1 MPGSKNIRQG
11 LMWLVIGAVLT
22 GLSYII
28 IPGGSF
34 IFFYGALLVGGL
46 QLIVGFGQSVAYS
59 LKGEEGQK
67 KAKAKGLMKAIVESM
82 VSVALADGEVK
93 EEEVKSIVSIYKRL
107 FHHEISEDAV
117 WSIVDSVLKNVD
129 FDIKENL
136 ADVKSIL
143 DVGCGIGGNADYLH
157 NKGYHIETLS
167 PDDFQRTVIDEK
179 FKGEMKF
186 HHCKFEKFDPQQKY
200 DLILESESACYIKI
214 DQGFEKARETL
225 RDGGYLL
232 ASDYFVHHRDGTKN
246 PHLKSSHDMDKYLSS
261 AAAYG
266 FELIKEYDQ
275 TENTMPTLD
284 YGKYFIERFI
294 NPSIE
299 YGIYSAKK
307 NYPKTA
313 RIVGK
318 LMGPKFEAKMDQM
331 DLLDSGLFRKYR
343 KYMIYLFQKK
353 NV

>member
-1 MPGSKNIRQG
+1 MSIDHVLKLYSETIRSPFLHYGFWDEPKSVDLDSVNLQE
-11 LMWLVIGAVLT
+11 IKDAQSRYIEH
-22 GLSYII
+22 LS
-28 IPGGSF
+28 SF
-34 IFFYGALLVGGL
+34 IP
-46 QLIVGFGQSVAYS
+46 S
-59 LKGEEGQK
+59 
-67 KAKAKGLMKAIVESM
+67 
-82 VSVALADGEVK
+82 
-93 EEEVKSIVSIYKRL
+93 
-107 FHHEISEDAV
+107 
-117 WSIVDSVLKNVD
+117 N
-129 FDIKENL
+129 
-136 ADVKSIL
+136 VKSIL

-261 AAAYG
+261 AAAHG

>member
-1 MPGSKNIRQG
+1 MSIDHVLKLYSETIRSPFLHYGFWDEPKSVDLDSVNLQEIKDAQG
-11 LMWLVIGAVLT
+11 RYIEH
-22 GLSYII
+22 LS
-28 IPGGSF
+28 SF
-34 IFFYGALLVGGL
+34 IP
-46 QLIVGFGQSVAYS
+46 S
-59 LKGEEGQK
+59 
-67 KAKAKGLMKAIVESM
+67 
-82 VSVALADGEVK
+82 
-93 EEEVKSIVSIYKRL
+93 
-107 FHHEISEDAV
+107 
-117 WSIVDSVLKNVD
+117 N
-129 FDIKENL
+129 
-136 ADVKSIL
+136 VKSIL

-232 ASDYFVHHRDGTKN
+232 ASDYFVHHRDGTKT
-246 PHLKSSHDMDKYLSS
+246 PHLKSSHDMGKYISS
-261 AAAYG
+261 AAAHG
-266 FELIKEYDQ
+266 FELIKEFDQ

-318 LMGPKFEAKMDQM
+318 LVGPKFEAKMDQI

>member
-1 MPGSKNIRQG
+1 MSIDHVLKLYSETIRSPFLHYGFWDEPKSVDLDSVNLQEIKGAQG
-11 LMWLVIGAVLT
+11 RYIEH
-22 GLSYII
+22 LS
-28 IPGGSF
+28 SF
-34 IFFYGALLVGGL
+34 IP
-46 QLIVGFGQSVAYS
+46 S
-59 LKGEEGQK
+59 
-67 KAKAKGLMKAIVESM
+67 
-82 VSVALADGEVK
+82 
-93 EEEVKSIVSIYKRL
+93 
-107 FHHEISEDAV
+107 
-117 WSIVDSVLKNVD
+117 N
-129 FDIKENL
+129 
-136 ADVKSIL
+136 VKSIL

-246 PHLKSSHDMDKYLSS
+246 PHLKSSHDMDKYLFS

-318 LMGPKFEAKMDQM
+318 LMRPKFEAKMDQM

>member
-1 MPGSKNIRQG
+1 MSIDHVLKLYSETIRSPFLHYGFWDEPKSVDLDSVNLQEIKDAQG
-11 LMWLVIGAVLT
+11 RYIEH
-22 GLSYII
+22 LS
-28 IPGGSF
+28 SF
-34 IFFYGALLVGGL
+34 IP
-46 QLIVGFGQSVAYS
+46 S
-59 LKGEEGQK
+59 
-67 KAKAKGLMKAIVESM
+67 
-82 VSVALADGEVK
+82 
-93 EEEVKSIVSIYKRL
+93 
-107 FHHEISEDAV
+107 
-117 WSIVDSVLKNVD
+117 N
-129 FDIKENL
+129 
-136 ADVKSIL
+136 VKSIL

-246 PHLKSSHDMDKYLSS
+246 PHLKSSHDMGKYISS
-261 AAAYG
+261 AAAHG
-266 FELIKEYDQ
+266 FELIKEFDQ

-318 LMGPKFEAKMDQM
+318 LVGPKFEAKMDQI

>member
-1 MPGSKNIRQG
+1 MSIDHVLKLYSETIRSPFLHYGFWDEPKSVDLDSVNLQEIKDAQG
-11 LMWLVIGAVLT
+11 RYIEH
-22 GLSYII
+22 LS
-28 IPGGSF
+28 SF
-34 IFFYGALLVGGL
+34 IP
-46 QLIVGFGQSVAYS
+46 S
-59 LKGEEGQK
+59 
-67 KAKAKGLMKAIVESM
+67 
-82 VSVALADGEVK
+82 
-93 EEEVKSIVSIYKRL
+93 
-107 FHHEISEDAV
+107 
-117 WSIVDSVLKNVD
+117 N
-129 FDIKENL
+129 
-136 ADVKSIL
+136 VKSIL

-214 DQGFEKARETL
+214 NQGFEKARETL

-232 ASDYFVHHRDGTKN
+232 ASDYFVHHRDGTKT
-246 PHLKSSHDMDKYLSS
+246 PHLKSSHDMDKYTSS
-261 AAAYG
+261 AAAHG
-266 FELIKEYDQ
+266 FELIKEFDQ

-318 LMGPKFEAKMDQM
+318 LVGPKFEAKMDQI

>member
-1 MPGSKNIRQG
+1 MSIDHVLKLYSETIRSPFLHYGFWDEPKSVDLDSVNLQEIKDAQG
-11 LMWLVIGAVLT
+11 RYIEH
-22 GLSYII
+22 LS
-28 IPGGSF
+28 SF
-34 IFFYGALLVGGL
+34 IP
-46 QLIVGFGQSVAYS
+46 S
-59 LKGEEGQK
+59 
-67 KAKAKGLMKAIVESM
+67 
-82 VSVALADGEVK
+82 
-93 EEEVKSIVSIYKRL
+93 
-107 FHHEISEDAV
+107 
-117 WSIVDSVLKNVD
+117 N
-129 FDIKENL
+129 
-136 ADVKSIL
+136 VKSIL

-167 PDDFQRTVIDEK
+167 PDDFQRTVIDGK

-343 KYMIYLFQKK
+343 KYMIYLFQKFLPIRL
-353 NV
+353 

>member
-1 MPGSKNIRQG
+1 MSIDHVLKLYSETIRSPFLHYGFWDEPKSVDLDSVNLQEIKDAQG
-11 LMWLVIGAVLT
+11 RYIEH
-22 GLSYII
+22 LS
-28 IPGGSF
+28 SF
-34 IFFYGALLVGGL
+34 IP
-46 QLIVGFGQSVAYS
+46 S
-59 LKGEEGQK
+59 
-67 KAKAKGLMKAIVESM
+67 
-82 VSVALADGEVK
+82 
-93 EEEVKSIVSIYKRL
+93 
-107 FHHEISEDAV
+107 
-117 WSIVDSVLKNVD
+117 N
-129 FDIKENL
+129 
-136 ADVKSIL
+136 VKSIL

-318 LMGPKFEAKMDQM
+318 LVGPKFEAKMDQM

>member
-1 MPGSKNIRQG
+1 MSIDHVLKLYSETIRSPFLHYGFWDEPKSVDLDSVNLQEIKDAQG
-11 LMWLVIGAVLT
+11 RYIEH
-22 GLSYII
+22 LS
-28 IPGGSF
+28 SF
-34 IFFYGALLVGGL
+34 IP
-46 QLIVGFGQSVAYS
+46 S
-59 LKGEEGQK
+59 
-67 KAKAKGLMKAIVESM
+67 
-82 VSVALADGEVK
+82 
-93 EEEVKSIVSIYKRL
+93 
-107 FHHEISEDAV
+107 
-117 WSIVDSVLKNVD
+117 N
-129 FDIKENL
+129 
-136 ADVKSIL
+136 VKSIL

-232 ASDYFVHHRDGTKN
+232 ASDYFVHHRDGTKT

>member
-1 MPGSKNIRQG
+1 MSIDHVLKLYSETIRSPFLHYGFWDEPKSVDLDSVNLQEIKDAQG
-11 LMWLVIGAVLT
+11 RYIEH
-22 GLSYII
+22 LS
-28 IPGGSF
+28 SF
-34 IFFYGALLVGGL
+34 IP
-46 QLIVGFGQSVAYS
+46 S
-59 LKGEEGQK
+59 
-67 KAKAKGLMKAIVESM
+67 
-82 VSVALADGEVK
+82 
-93 EEEVKSIVSIYKRL
+93 
-107 FHHEISEDAV
+107 
-117 WSIVDSVLKNVD
+117 N
-129 FDIKENL
+129 
-136 ADVKSIL
+136 VKSIL

>member
-1 MPGSKNIRQG
+1 
-11 LMWLVIGAVLT
+11 
-22 GLSYII
+22 
-28 IPGGSF
+28 
-34 IFFYGALLVGGL
+34 
-46 QLIVGFGQSVAYS
+46 
-59 LKGEEGQK
+59 
-67 KAKAKGLMKAIVESM
+67 
-82 VSVALADGEVK
+82 
-93 EEEVKSIVSIYKRL
+93 
-107 FHHEISEDAV
+107 
-117 WSIVDSVLKNVD
+117 
-129 FDIKENL
+129 
-136 ADVKSIL
+136 
-143 DVGCGIGGNADYLH
+143 
-157 NKGYHIETLS
+157 
-167 PDDFQRTVIDEK
+167 
-179 FKGEMKF
+179 
-186 HHCKFEKFDPQQKY
+186 
-200 DLILESESACYIKI
+200 
-214 DQGFEKARETL
+214 
-225 RDGGYLL
+225 
-232 ASDYFVHHRDGTKN
+232 
-246 PHLKSSHDMDKYLSS
+246 MDKYLSS